1 MRGFLSM
8 IASFRHIL
16 LLTVKELRAIRGDK
30 LMLALIV
37 YVFTIAT
44 YMVSYAVST
53 DIKDLSTAVVDE
65 DHSMLSRRLAD
76 VVQPPLF
83 AAPVQLD
90 PKEAEAALKRGDHVL
105 ILSIPPNF
113 ERDLRAGRKAT
124 LELDIDATAVA
135 HAGNG
140 ATFMTSLLS
149 EEIAR
154 YFDLPGR
161 GTGLVDVV
169 FRNRY
174 NPNLTPE
181 WFTSVMQLMNSITIL
196 TLILSGASMIRER
209 EHGTIEHV
217 LVMPVRPHEIV
228 VSKILATALVI
239 LAATVLSLIFVVEF
253 LIGVPV
259 AGSLGLFVAGSA
271 IYIAAIASIGLLL
284 ASFTRSMG
292 QFGLL
297 VIPVIIVMIL
307 LSGGMTPLESMPGW
321 LQAVILTVS
330 PSPHFVRF
338 TQSVL
343 YRGSGFGLV
352 GGEMLAMSAMSAAA
366 LVIVLL
372 RFRKIL
378 SA

>member
-1 MRGFLSM
+1 MRSL
-8 IASFRHIL
+8 RHIL
-16 LLTVKELRAIRGDK
+16 LLTAKELRAIRGDR
-30 LMLALIV
+30 LMIVLIV
-37 YVFTIAT
+37 YVFTVAT

-65 DHSMLSRRLAD
+65 DHSILSHRLAD

-83 AAPVQLD
+83 APPVQLD
-90 PKEAEAALKRGDHVL
+90 PNAAEDALKRGEHVL
-105 ILSIPPNF
+105 ILSIPPRF
-113 ERDLRAGRKAT
+113 ERDLRAGRTAT
-124 LELDIDATAVA
+124 LEIDIDATAVA

-140 ATFMTSLLS
+140 ATFMSSLLS
-149 EEIAR
+149 QEIER
-154 YFDLPGR
+154 YFTPSGS
-161 GTGLVDVV
+161 GAGLVDVV

-228 VSKILATALVI
+228 VSKILATGLVI
-239 LAATVLSLIFVVEF
+239 LAATVLSLILVVEL

-259 AGSLGLFVAGSA
+259 AGALGLFVAGAA

-321 LQAVILTVS
+321 LQAIVLTVS

-343 YRGSGFGLV
+343 YRGSGFALV
-352 GGEMLAMSAMSAAA
+352 GNEMLAMTAMSAAA
-366 LVIVLL
+366 LAIVLL